1 MRFEKKRYCRCF
13 GFYGKI
19 KGVTEST
26 VTTVTTA
33 TTVTTETTE
42 TTESKVST

>member
-13 GFYGKI
+13 GFDGKI

-26 VTTVTTA
+26 V